1 MVDLPR
7 RPIASRER
15 GWARA
20 TARALIAANVSPNAI
35 SILGLLFGIGAGFAL
50 WSTGTTDGF
59 ARIAGFVAAAALIQ
73 LRLLCNMFDGMVAV
87 GSERQTRG
95 GELFNDLPDRF
106 ADVAILLGAG
116 YSLTAFPWGPVAGWI
131 ASILA
136 VLTAYVRLL
145 GGSMGLR
152 QYFGGP
158 MAKPQRMAVM
168 TVASLLSTLE
178 SLVHWRGQVVA
189 VALAVIIA
197 GSAITFV
204 LRTMRILRESSSQ

>member
-35 SILGLLFGIGAGFAL
+35 SILGLIFGIGAGFAL
-50 WSTGTTDGF
+50 WSTGLTDGI

-87 GSERQTRG
+87 GSGRETRG

-116 YSLTAFPWGPVAGWI
+116 YSLTAFPWGPVAGWS
-131 ASILA
+131 ASMLA

-178 SLVHWRGQVVA
+178 PLLHWRGQVIA
-189 VALAVIIA
+189 VALVAIAV

-204 LRTMRILRESSSQ
+204 LRTVRIVRESSP

>member
-35 SILGLLFGIGAGFAL
+35 SILGLLFGIGAGVAL
-50 WSTGTTDGF
+50 WSTGQSYGVARIVGF
-59 ARIAGFVAAAALIQ
+59 AAAAALIQ

-87 GSERQTRG
+87 GSGRETRS

-106 ADVAILLGAG
+106 ADVAILLGGG
-116 YSLTAFPWGPVAGWI
+116 YSLTAFSWGAELGWVA
-131 ASILA
+131 AMVA

-178 SLVHWRGQVVA
+178 PIVHWRGQVVA
-189 VALAVIIA
+189 FALAAIAA
-197 GSAITFV
+197 GSAITFAV
-204 LRTMRILRESSSQ
+204 RALRIVRESSSP